1 MANKQQSVSL
11 LKNIGPTI
19 ARRLSAV
26 GIRTRNDL
34 ERVGPARVFQRVR
47 ERHPEETVSVCYY
60 LYSLDGALRGV
71 HWDSLGSSRKAR
83 LRREAGVD

>member
-1 MANKQQSVSL
+1 MQQSVSS

-19 ARRLSAV
+19 ARRLGAV

-34 ERVGPARVFQRVR
+34 ERVGPARAFRRVC
-47 ERHPEETVSVCYY
+47 ERHPEETISVCYY
-60 LYSLDGALRGV
+60 LYSLEGALRGV
-71 HWDSLGSSRKAR
+71 HWDSIGNSRKAR